1 MKEPENTVIDEA
13 GSSLLDDLEIDFDRI
28 QSEFL
33 FPDLMDFDTLG
44 CGNVTSLVSS
54 DEFLGDLVRADD
66 SSQGNLDLNRPFTS
80 YQHHDEDWLRDFSC

>member
-1 MKEPENTVIDEA
+1 
-13 GSSLLDDLEIDFDRI
+13 
-28 QSEFL
+28 
-33 FPDLMDFDTLG
+33 MDFDALG

-54 DEFLGDLVRADD
+54 DEILGDLVRADD